1 MRRRIGLNL
10 MRPVLNNYLNSN
22 ETNNTNQ
29 NISNNAN
36 NNVQQ
41 FRGNILNGLISRVV
55 NAKPGCSS
63 CGR

>member
-22 ETNNTNQ
+22 ENNN
-29 NISNNAN
+29 NSNNLN
-36 NNVQQ
+36 TTNNVQQ
-41 FRGNILNGLISRVV
+41 FRGNVLNGLISRVV